1 MAKGFTQK
9 ESIDYEKTFY
19 PVSKKD
25 LLKIMM
31 ALVTHYDLELHQID
45 VKTAF
50 LNRNL
55 DEGIYMDQPEEK
67 QRASGMQRN

>member
-1 MAKGFTQK
+1 
-9 ESIDYEKTFY
+9 
-19 PVSKKD
+19 
-25 LLKIMM
+25 MM